1 LPLIFRIGISLKP
14 IVSNYAS
21 LTLAADALHPN
32 NNSESVNIGW
42 SLDNKIP
49 GFGEISF
56 KGGIKAL
63 YMDSTQFGPTAGMGI
78 KMNYLGNRTI
88 TIDYAYKTMGLLGD
102 VHAYSIG
109 LSF

>member
-1 LPLIFRIGISLKP
+1 
-14 IVSNYAS
+14 
-21 LTLAADALHPN
+21 
-32 NNSESVNIGW
+32 
-42 SLDNKIP
+42 
-49 GFGEISF
+49 
-56 KGGIKAL
+56 
-63 YMDSTQFGPTAGMGI
+63 MDSTQFGPTAGIGL

>member
-1 LPLIFRIGISLKP
+1 M
-14 IVSNYAS
+14 
-21 LTLAADALHPN
+21 
-32 NNSESVNIGW
+32 NIGA

-63 YMDSTQFGPTAGMGI
+63 YMDSTQFGPTAGIGI
-78 KMNYLGNRTI
+78 KMNYLSNRTI